1 MNSPGSL
8 TELRRGWRII
18 AAALI
23 GIAFGVTGLFFYS
36 AGIFLK
42 PVASQFGWSRT
53 ELSAVNVVAAL
64 TLAATAPFVGW
75 IVDRIGARRVALTS
89 SVGLSL
95 GFLLLSRATG
105 SFPAYLSL
113 VALTILLG
121 AGAAPVSFTRLIN
134 MRFDRARGTALGLA
148 QMATGLAAALMPPL
162 LIPYVAQHGWRA
174 GYVALAVSALVSL
187 PTVILLMGR
196 DHATPTG
203 LRPSVDKSIDL
214 TLSQAV
220 RSTDFGKLATVFGLA
235 AIGVGGIIAH
245 LVPMLTDSGMTPVRV
260 SVVAGLLGIAIIVG
274 RALTGILVD
283 RVFAPRVGFA
293 VFSAA
298 ACGCGL
304 LAFGGVRWAGE
315 SAVLVGLAMGAEID
329 LISYFVARYFGLAAY
344 GSIYGWLYTVFMVG
358 TSIGPVI
365 AGAAFDRFG
374 NYQAGIS
381 VLGGALGLAALAT
394 WLLAPFPEPARVAF
408 RQTVI
413 SG

>member
-1 MNSPGSL
+1 LNTPGAL
-8 TELRRGWRII
+8 AELRRGWRVI

-64 TLAATAPFVGW
+64 TLAATAPVVGW
-75 IVDRIGARRVALTS
+75 IVDRVGARRVALAS
-89 SVGLSL
+89 GVGLSL

-105 SFPAYLSL
+105 SFPVYLSL

-162 LIPYVAQHGWRA
+162 LIPYIAQHGWRA
-174 GYVALAVSALVSL
+174 GYVALAVAALMSL
-187 PTVILLMGR
+187 PIVIVLIGR
-196 DHATPTG
+196 VNTAPSGTRT
-203 LRPSVDKSIDL
+203 SVDKSIDL

-220 RSTDFGKLATVFGLA
+220 RGADFVKLAAVFGLA
-235 AIGVGGIIAH
+235 AVGVGGIIVH
-245 LVPMLTDSGMTPVRV
+245 LVPMLTDSGMTPARV
-260 SVVAGLLGIAIIVG
+260 STIAGLLGIAIIVG

-298 ACGCGL
+298 ACGCWL

-315 SAVLVGLAMGAEID
+315 GAVLVGLAMGAEID

-358 TSIGPVI
+358 TSIGPLI

-374 NYQAGIS
+374 DYRAGMAI
-381 VLGGALGLAALAT
+381 LGVSLGLAALAT
-394 WLLAPFPEPARVAF
+394 WRLDPFPTRIELS
-408 RQTVI
+408 T
-413 SG
+413 